1 MRTIL
6 LTIFLGCSIMD
17 ANATTVYDLAQDF
30 STVNNPSG
38 VWSYGYKSINGSF
51 TLYPTNYSG
60 RWAIYEYYSDVL
72 VPGFYQFSRAAFEL
86 LNNTGKP
93 TLGVEW
99 RPTLWPPLPSGPE
112 QPTLRF
118 TSPGS
123 GNCTIQVSG
132 FAEYGDVDFVISVN
146 GEAIS
151 TQPVFQSLT
160 VTNTTTVSTSSRST
174 IDFTPRITGMAVPT
188 GTIFHLSGHIAFEAA
203 TTPALT
209 FVPAGGLF
217 TNSLNVHLI
226 NNFTNGLIRLT
237 LDGTS
242 PSAVSPA
249 YTSPVTITNA
259 TEFRAAVFDGN
270 TPISQVYTTSFARVY
285 AIDDGI
291 PASWREQ
298 YFGPGYLT
306 DPRVAADADPDGDL
320 ATNREEYL
328 AGTNPIDN
336 TSGFKATVGA
346 VPLIRFGSES
356 NRVYRILR
364 SDDVSTNRTVV
375 ATITATNSVTSY
387 VDASVYPNKGFYVI
401 ELLP

>member
-1 MRTIL
+1 M
-6 LTIFLGCSIMD
+6 
-17 ANATTVYDLAQDF
+17 
-30 STVNNPSG
+30 
-38 VWSYGYKSINGSF
+38 
-51 TLYPTNYSG
+51 
-60 RWAIYEYYSDVL
+60 
-72 VPGFYQFSRAAFEL
+72 
-86 LNNTGKP
+86 
-93 TLGVEW
+93 
-99 RPTLWPPLPSGPE
+99 
-112 QPTLRF
+112 
-118 TSPGS
+118 
-123 GNCTIQVSG
+123 
-132 FAEYGDVDFVISVN
+132 
-146 GEAIS
+146 
-151 TQPVFQSLT
+151 
-160 VTNTTTVSTSSRST
+160 
-174 IDFTPRITGMAVPT
+174 
-188 GTIFHLSGHIAFEAA
+188 
-203 TTPALT
+203 
-209 FVPAGGLF
+209 
-217 TNSLNVHLI
+217 
-226 NNFTNGLIRLT
+226 
-237 LDGTS
+237 
-242 PSAVSPA
+242 
-249 YTSPVTITNA
+249 
-259 TEFRAAVFDGN
+259 FDGN